1 MFKHDESENDSDD
14 SEDENDEEDEEDED
28 DEDEVTVEDLR
39 PILTKVQEAVEK
51 FDGMLKKCSL
61 RCNQCE
67 FEAKNQNGLNMHVK
81 SKHTKQ

>member
-1 MFKHDESENDSDD
+1 MCMFKPDESESDADD
-14 SEDENDEEDEEDED
+14 SEDENDEKDEEEDED
-28 DEDEVTVEDLR
+28 KVTVEDLR
-39 PILTKVQEAVEK
+39 PILKKVQEAVEK
-51 FDGMLKKCSL
+51 FDSMLKECSL